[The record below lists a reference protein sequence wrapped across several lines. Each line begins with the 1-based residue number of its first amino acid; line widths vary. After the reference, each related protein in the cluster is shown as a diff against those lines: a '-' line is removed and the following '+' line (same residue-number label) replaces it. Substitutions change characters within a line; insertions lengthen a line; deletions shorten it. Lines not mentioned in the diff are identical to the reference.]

1 MVVALKYPL
10 STEKAI
16 RLIESDNIITFI
28 VDKNATKSK
37 IKQEMKEKFNAQVD
51 SIRTQ
56 ITKKGK
62 KAYIK
67 LKPETL
73 AIDIA
78 TLLGIM

>member
-1 MVVALKYPL
+1 MDVLKYPI

-16 RLIESDNIITFI
+16 RLIESDNVITFI

-37 IKQEMKEKFNAQVD
+37 IKLEMKERFKAQVD
-51 SIRTQ
+51 AIKTQ
-56 ITKKGK
+56 ITKRGK

-67 LKPETL
+67 LKPETP
-73 AIDIA
+73 AIDVA